1 MSIAQQSTARRVPKS
16 LSLLFSGGML
26 SKQSVAYT
34 MQTAE
39 ASTVEISDYEKERG
53 KPMPSLNHGIVQT
66 ALIGAFLSSKE
77 HSVVSEL
84 TLELPDGHRLTPDIS
99 VYPRL
104 RPDYNHDKIR
114 MTVMP
119 RLVVEIISPGQ
130 GWQDIVDKLD
140 LYFAHGVES
149 AWLVQ
154 PGAKMIA
161 IYQSTAVPPQV
172 ITSGE
177 AKDPVTGLT
186 ARLEEIFA

>member
-1 MSIAQQSTARRVPKS
+1 
-16 LSLLFSGGML
+16 
-26 SKQSVAYT
+26 

-39 ASTVEISDYEKERG
+39 APAVAELSDYEKERG
-53 KPMPSLNHGIVQT
+53 KPMPSYNHAIVQSE
-66 ALIGAFLSSKE
+66 LIGAFLPNKAYSIA
-77 HSVVSEL
+77 SEL
-84 TLELPDGHRLTPDIS
+84 TLELPDGQRLTPDIS

-114 MTVMP
+114 MTTLP

-149 AWLVQ
+149 AWVVQ

-161 IYQSTAVPPQV
+161 IYQSTTVPPQV
-172 ITSGE
+172 VTVGE
-177 AKDPVTGLT
+177 ARDPVTGLT
-186 ARLEEIFA
+186 ARLEEIFS